1 MAYWPLNARSE
12 LVFPRNA
19 SDGGVF
25 ETTRRFHVASS
36 AFIRPA
42 RRPTRGSGLGA
53 AVDMLPA
60 GDGLLAFGDEVER
73 AHAAADNSPTASDS
87 DRSGAEAM
95 KDSLKV
101 TGSVSRG

>member
-1 MAYWPLNARSE
+1 MAFWPLKARSE
-12 LVFPRNA
+12 LVIPRNGA
-19 SDGGVF
+19 DGGVF

-60 GDGLLAFGDEVER
+60 GDGLLASGDDAER
-73 AHAAADNSPTASDS
+73 AHAAADNSPTASDN

-95 KDSLKV
+95 KDSLEV
-101 TGSVSRG
+101 TGSGSRG

>member
-1 MAYWPLNARSE
+1 MAYWPEKARSE
-12 LVFPRNA
+12 LVIPRNCC
-19 SDGGVF
+19 DGGVF
-25 ETTRRFHVASS
+25 ETTRRFHAASS

-60 GDGLLAFGDEVER
+60 GDGLVASGDGGER
-73 AHAAADNSPTASDS
+73 AHAAAENSPTASDS
-87 DRSGAEAM
+87 DRSGAETM